1 MSQMV
6 ELADKDTSI
15 MPFIFRKVEEVNSMV
30 RETEVLRHPAST
42 FGHTYY
48 MHISLHMHMHTN
60 LHIHMASTPPHSCVC
75 VCVF

>member
-30 RETEVLRHPAST
+30 KETEVLRHPASA

-48 MHISLHMHMHTN
+48 MHISLHMHTN